1 MNDRQLWAKHDDASP
16 EPKNPVGTG
25 ALTSYGAPYNAP
37 RRAKRCTSDD
47 RARDGDLDRT
57 PAEVTTGGIHV
68 TTAPQH
74 HTRTARRYSQLLA
87 LAATAAIVVTGAGCS
102 KSSKDNKA
110 APTSPS
116 PSASPTASAD
126 PQAAEKKN
134 VLAAYDGFWA
144 ESVKAYATGTEKGT
158 RLVDFAAKGALD
170 RTLAD
175 IASMQKAGIAKQG
188 GPGHRPETTALNLSG
203 ERPTA
208 TVTDCLDLSTWQTV
222 ERATGTV
229 RPYPSAQPMR
239 YVAVAEIEQWA
250 GRWMV
255 VKMTPNGDNKC

>member
-1 MNDRQLWAKHDDASP
+1 M
-16 EPKNPVGTG
+16 
-25 ALTSYGAPYNAP
+25 
-37 RRAKRCTSDD
+37 
-47 RARDGDLDRT
+47 
-57 PAEVTTGGIHV
+57 
-68 TTAPQH
+68 TTARQH
-74 HTRTARRYSQLLA
+74 HTRTTRLR
-87 LAATAAIVVTGAGCS
+87 AAAAITAAVATLTTGCTTDA
-102 KSSKDNKA
+102 KDDKA
-110 APTSPS
+110 APASPG
-116 PSASPTASAD
+116 PSASPTASVD
-126 PQAAEKKN
+126 PQAAEKQH

-144 ESVKAYATGTEKGT
+144 ESVKAYATGTEKDT
-158 RLVDFAAKGALD
+158 RLVDFAAKAALD

-175 IASMQKAGIAKQG
+175 IANMQKAGVAKQG
-188 GPGHRPETTALNLSG
+188 SPGHKSEATALNLSG